1 MTREQ
6 EHALDQLALT
16 HGRVHVRTGYL
27 DRYVELTV
35 LSGECR
41 RVYENGTV
49 VLVGPDFSV
58 DWAQR

>member
-6 EHALDQLALT
+6 EDATEQLALA
-16 HGRVHVRTGYL
+16 HGRVHVRTGYV

-35 LSGECR
+35 LRSDCR

-49 VLVGPDFSV
+49 VHVGPDFSI
-58 DWAQR
+58 DWAT